1 MSKHLNC
8 YCQKHL
14 WLFLRDYD
22 YHLSS
27 LRMKISYKECS
38 LFILHNLQFLS
49 KGTDAGE
56 VRMLGKR
63 SFLFNALLCSPSAEG
78 SDFFVVAITMSWKTT
93 LPNLALR
100 TEQVQFS
107 IIKHGDPLPLLGI
120 EIQKYDVIH
129 GTVVTSTQF
138 IDYSPHNTKGL

>member
-1 MSKHLNC
+1 
-8 YCQKHL
+8 
-14 WLFLRDYD
+14 
-22 YHLSS
+22 
-27 LRMKISYKECS
+27 MKISYKKSS

-49 KGTDAGE
+49 KATDPGE

-63 SFLFNALLCSPSAEG
+63 NFLFNALLCSLLAKG
-78 SDFFVVAITMSWKTT
+78 SDFFVVAITMNWKTT

-100 TEQVQFS
+100 TDQVQFS
-107 IIKHGDPLPLLGI
+107 IIKHGDPLPFLGI

-138 IDYSPHNTKGL
+138 IDYFPHNTKGL